1 MTAAS
6 LVSLSLALLW
16 GGFGL
21 GWLLR
26 RSPAARRAAAPTLLG
41 AGLLLAPHVIS
52 KPDGTNGPPA
62 RGSVSPRTIPA
73 SELPD
78 WFLALGHDPADADAS
93 GIPDCW
99 EKWTHTRGL
108 AASADPDGDGLSNLD
123 EFLAQT
129 DPLRADT
136 DGDGIAD
143 GAEVLAEANP
153 LDADE
158 NGDGIPD
165 GISAEIWAANPL
177 WATNAPDGAALITI
191 TLNDAISA
199 NESAGLLVADLCI
212 PLREPAD
219 NFVSPDSYHDPNTQF
234 TAPGFLYMEN
244 P

>member
-1 MTAAS
+1 M
-6 LVSLSLALLW
+6 
-16 GGFGL
+16 GGEK
-21 GWLLR
+21 
-26 RSPAARRAAAPTLLG
+26 
-41 AGLLLAPHVIS
+41 GLLTLIPSPLRSRCNRCAV
-52 KPDGTNGPPA
+52 PPE
-62 RGSVSPRTIPA
+62 SPPMPRILPLLLLCA
-73 SELPD
+73 S
-78 WFLALGHDPADADAS
+78 S
-93 GIPDCW
+93 
-99 EKWTHTRGL
+99 
-108 AASADPDGDGLSNLD
+108 DPDGDGLSNLD

-158 NGDGIPD
+158 DGDGVPD

-219 NFVSPDSYHDPNTQF
+219 NFVSPDSYHNPNTQF